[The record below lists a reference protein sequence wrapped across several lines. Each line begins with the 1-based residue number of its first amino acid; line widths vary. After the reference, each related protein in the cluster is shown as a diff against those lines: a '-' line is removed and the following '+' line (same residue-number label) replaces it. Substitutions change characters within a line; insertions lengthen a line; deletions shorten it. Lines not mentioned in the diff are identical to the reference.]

1 MQDAE
6 IHIKFHKFC
15 KTIFILGGTVLIEKE
30 EEEEKKIGLREAL
43 KRDGSY
49 SYSKVS
55 KILAKMEDEKAE
67 EIGLIPHVHSRNGNK
82 RLFKIKD
89 VKIWMEK

>member
-1 MQDAE
+1 M
-6 IHIKFHKFC
+6 
-15 KTIFILGGTVLIEKE
+15 IEKEE

-89 VKIWMEK
+89 VKIWMER

>member
-1 MQDAE
+1 M
-6 IHIKFHKFC
+6 
-15 KTIFILGGTVLIEKE
+15 IEKE

-67 EIGLIPHVHSRNGNK
+67 EIGLIRTFTQEMGISDSSKLRMLRYGWKNDKCRKNI
-82 RLFKIKD
+82 RFWYSIRR
-89 VKIWMEK
+89 